1 MNEQTPSNNLI
12 TLPLRTRLAIAYV
25 GFFAVALVALGFGLY
40 LIVGQ
45 SLIGGVDSDL
55 DRTAVL
61 IQKNFEAVNRDVLP
75 IRFRDDLILLVLRAP
90 SVNEFSVTNIVVQIY
105 EKREIVQGVIN
116 PRSNLTE
123 PLGVDRALLVQALGK
138 QSSRRSITV
147 GDIQLRESIV
157 PLKFRGEVVGVLQ
170 IARPLT
176 ETDRALQLLLYA
188 LMGGGLIVLLAAAR
202 GGAWLTRA
210 ALRPIDEITR
220 TAQSIVGAEDLS
232 RRVPVPPA
240 QDELQRLTI
249 TINDLLG
256 RLEGLFSAQRR
267 FVADVSHELRTPLA
281 AMRGNLEVLD
291 RGAARDPALLAES
304 LTDMRQEV
312 NRLIRM
318 VNDLL
323 LLAQSESG
331 VQLRR
336 EPVELDTLL
345 LEVHRELRPLAGGV
359 QLRIGEEDQ
368 AVVLGDRDRIKQA
381 LLNLGI
387 NALQHTPPGGVVTL
401 GLGSGES
408 GVRLSVSDTGS
419 GIAAEDLPHI
429 FERFYRAD
437 RARNHNS
444 GGAGLGLPIVKWIA
458 DAHGGRVLVESVP
471 GQGSTFTLLFPQ
483 EPAEAE
489 PIVLTLPQKV
499 MQ

>member
-1 MNEQTPSNNLI
+1 MNEQTRDTNMLA
-12 TLPLRTRLAIAYV
+12 LPLRTRLAIAYV

-40 LIVGQ
+40 LIVRQ

-105 EKREIVQGVIN
+105 EKREIIQGSIN

-123 PLGVDRALLVQALGK
+123 PLGVDRALLVHALGK
-138 QSSRRSITV
+138 QPSRRSFTV
-147 GDIQLRESIV
+147 GDVHLRESIV
-157 PLKFRGEVVGVLQ
+157 PLTFRGEVVGVLQ

-188 LMGGGLIVLLAAAR
+188 LMGGGVIVLLAAAR

-232 RRVPVPPA
+232 RRVPVPPV

-291 RGAARDPALLAES
+291 RGAARDPSLLAES

-323 LLAQSESG
+323 LLAQSEAG

-359 QLRIGEEDQ
+359 QLRLGEEDQ
-368 AVVLGDRDRIKQA
+368 AVVVGDRDRIKQA

-401 GLGSGES
+401 GLSSGA
-408 GVRLSVSDTGS
+408 GGARLSVGDTGS

-458 DAHGGRVLVESVP
+458 EAHGGQVLVESTP
-471 GQGSTFTLLFPQ
+471 GQGSTFTLLLPQ
-483 EPAEAE
+483 EQTEAE
-489 PIVLTLPQKV
+489 PITLTLPQRV